1 MKSMVPESINFI
13 YIVPVQPMMKVPVC
27 RLNVNNFVLELFARA
42 TSKFD
47 VKAEES
53 VWSFLMRN
61 APSCHKC
68 RLSLVH
74 MKIYYLNIFKYST

>member
-42 TSKFD
+42 TSKFH

-53 VWSFLMRN
+53 VWPFLMRN
-61 APSCHKC
+61 ASSCHKC
-68 RLSLVH
+68 RVSPVH
-74 MKIYYLNIFKYST
+74 MKICYLNI